1 MRTSSCSPS
10 IGTPRAVEIASMNA
24 VGSTTSSVIRERT
37 LALHFGAGRHARG
50 RGRRGGAAEVMLLT

>member
-37 LALHFGAGRHARG
+37 RRCISGPAVTLAGGVGGAGR
-50 RGRRGGAAEVMLLT
+50 RRSCC